1 MRQIMFIGRK
11 FELAQLENLL
21 KKQSAS
27 LVILRGRRRVGKS
40 RLIEQF
46 AKKCRFIQI
55 AGVAPTSNATLQS
68 QIDQFMSQAREYF
81 EIEKK
86 DFFIWNEAFNALA
99 QHTTTGR
106 VVILLDEISWMG
118 SCDETFLGQLKN
130 AWDHKFSKNPQL
142 ILVLCGSV
150 STWIKKEIINS
161 TLFLGRPSFNLM
173 LQELSLTEAFLFLNN
188 DNLSVFEK
196 LKILSV
202 TGGIPRYLELINP
215 ALPAE
220 VNIKN
225 LLFVPNAPLI
235 YEYDRIFNDIF
246 GKKSTIYRSIIECLV
261 MGSKTQTEIL
271 QHLKRAK
278 GGDISLYL
286 EDLIESGF
294 VHRDF
299 TSNIKVQRWSN
310 KSKYRLKDNF
320 LRFYLKF
327 VSNYLLQI
335 EAGFYKEKNLSAL
348 PEWNIFLGLQFENLI
363 LNNVKFI
370 IEKLGIDPLALT
382 FFGPYFQQ
390 KTNKLAGCQI
400 DLLLQTRT
408 NLLYVCEIKFSKN
421 YIGAEIISEV
431 KEKIK
436 RMPIP
441 KGYSVLPVLIHVNG
455 ISDALEDTQFFPY
468 ILDIAELVAS
478 KD

>member
-1 MRQIMFIGRK
+1 MFIGRK
-11 FELAQLENLL
+11 FELEQLKNLL

-46 AKKCRFIQI
+46 AKNCQFIQI
-55 AGVAPTSNATLQS
+55 AGVAPTAITTLQL
-68 QIDQFMSQAREYF
+68 QIDQFMSQVREYF

-86 DFFIWNEAFNALA
+86 DYLTWHAAFYALA
-99 QHTTTGR
+99 QQVQVGR

-118 SCDETFLGQLKN
+118 SCDESFLGQLKN
-130 AWDHKFSKNPQL
+130 AWDHQFSKNSQL

-161 TLFLGRPSFNLM
+161 AAFLGRPSFNLM
-173 LQELSLTEAFLFLNN
+173 LQELSLKESFLFLNH
-188 DNLSVFEK
+188 DHLSAFEK
-196 LKILSV
+196 LKILAV

-225 LLFVPNAPLI
+225 LLFIPNAPLI

-246 GKKSTIYRSIIECLV
+246 GKKSEIYRSIIECLV
-261 MGSKTQTEIL
+261 MGSKTQKEIL
-271 QHLKRAK
+271 QYIEKIK

-286 EDLIESGF
+286 EDLVESGF

-299 TSNIKVQRWSN
+299 TNNIKTQRWSS

-335 EAGFYKEKNLSAL
+335 EAGFYKEKNLSVF
-348 PEWNIFLGLQFENLI
+348 PEWGIFLGLQFENLI
-363 LNNVKFI
+363 LNNVKLVM
-370 IEKLGIDPLALT
+370 EKLDIDPMTIT

-390 KTNKLAGCQI
+390 KTNKLVGCQI
-400 DLLLQTRT
+400 DLLLQTRMK
-408 NLLYVCEIKFSKN
+408 LLYVCEIKFSKN
-421 YIGAEIISEV
+421 PIGTEVISDV

-455 ISDALEDTQFFPY
+455 ISDALEDAQFFPY